1 MMENAEFK
9 KRANSQMNEIV
20 ERFINYKKEE
30 LKLENYEDEEI
41 DSIIDDMLNFEKD
54 EYDDYSSEE
63 DDDSVYSD
71 EESF

>member
-1 MMENAEFK
+1 MPSLQ
-9 KRANSQMNEIV
+9 RANSQMNEIV
-20 ERFINYKKEE
+20 ERFIYYNKQ
-30 LKLENYEDEEI
+30 LKLENEDEEI

-71 EESF
+71 EEPF